1 MDLDLQF
8 QQVKH
13 KIKKT
18 ASDLDVSESTAAILL
33 VKYEWNAAQ
42 LCSDHSILKHCA
54 TESSTLQIHTHCS
67 LCGELVAC
75 SFISCGDCFCVDCLR
90 GSVEQQLASNKLIL
104 SCPSQTCHKYLNFNH
119 LPQDL
124 LEEHLSALDIDLAK
138 KTSLSGQCLSYL
150 CNHKYALATA
160 FCSLGYAVYTAFSW
174 RKEIGV
180 GMKVISV
187 GSEVKSKV
195 SSLKNFVTSG
205 SKTLAGLFSA

>member
-1 MDLDLQF
+1 MRDFAYACYDIDPEMLIQC
-8 QQVKH
+8 VC
-13 KIKKT
+13 
-18 ASDLDVSESTAAILL
+18 V
-33 VKYEWNAAQ
+33 
-42 LCSDHSILKHCA
+42 
-54 TESSTLQIHTHCS
+54 
-67 LCGELVAC
+67 C
-75 SFISCGDCFCVDCLR
+75 SFNSMSGMLLNFVLTIPFLNTAPQSLQHYKFTLIALFVVSYWCVPLSAVEIAFVFVIPYMC
-90 GSVEQQLASNKLIL
+90 SVEQQLASNKLIL

-124 LEEHLSALDIDLAK
+124 LEEHLSALEIDLAK

-205 SKTLAGLFSA
+205 SKTLAGFFSA

>member
-1 MDLDLQF
+1 MCLCMQF

-67 LCGELVAC
+67 LC
-75 SFISCGDCFCVDCLR
+75 

>member
-1 MDLDLQF
+1 MCLCMQF

-90 GSVEQQLASNKLIL
+90 GIII
-104 SCPSQTCHKYLNFNH
+104 P
-119 LPQDL
+119 
-124 LEEHLSALDIDLAK
+124 
-138 KTSLSGQCLSYL
+138 
-150 CNHKYALATA
+150 
-160 FCSLGYAVYTAFSW
+160 YT
-174 RKEIGV
+174 IV
-180 GMKVISV
+180 
-187 GSEVKSKV
+187 
-195 SSLKNFVTSG
+195 
-205 SKTLAGLFSA
+205 

>member
-1 MDLDLQF
+1 MDLDLQVMCDSGYTLVLYDMDSEMPI
-8 QQVKH
+8 QYLCVKH

-42 LCSDHSILKHCA
+42 LL
-54 TESSTLQIHTHCS
+54 
-67 LCGELVAC
+67 AC

-124 LEEHLSALDIDLAK
+124 LEEHLSALEIDLAK

-205 SKTLAGLFSA
+205 SKTLAGFFSA